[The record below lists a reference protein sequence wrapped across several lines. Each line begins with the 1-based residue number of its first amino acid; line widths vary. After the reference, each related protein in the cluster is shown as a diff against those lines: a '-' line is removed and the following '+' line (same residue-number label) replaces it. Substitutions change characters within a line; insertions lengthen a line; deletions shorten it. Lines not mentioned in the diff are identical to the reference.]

1 VLASIGAVDE
11 LLRHGPWIVFVFV
24 FGACVGSFLNVVNWR
39 MPRGMSLSQ
48 PPSRCPICGGRLR
61 FFRENLPILG
71 WILLRG
77 KCRFCRSRI
86 SPVYPIVELAIAVMF
101 VGLYVVLFMTRPQDT
116 WWWEVG
122 GAWWNRQQFILAW
135 PAWIAVAFLFS
146 GLFSMTVIDAKTFTI
161 PIAIPTFVSISAF
174 VLWGLEAM
182 MARPGGVGGASWPI
196 PGVGWVGTGVAMGGG
211 LGVLVAMSLLAAGR
225 LRPSFHD
232 YDDYLIEGE
241 TLADYPHAR
250 REMGVELC
258 FLAPILAG
266 MAVGGL
272 TLAGLGG
279 TPPTWVQAIGGSL
292 LGWLVGGGIV
302 WAIRLA
308 GTLAFGREAMGLGD
322 VHLLAA
328 VGAVLGWFEPVLI
341 FFLAPF
347 LGLAWTLIAAVAGR
361 FRRRPWGELPYG
373 PHLAVATV
381 VVFLARPAV
390 SEGWRKI
397 MPAVEMPE
405 AGLVVPVDNSHD
417 WTDPRPAGPMS
428 LGAGT
433 APSTEGTTVR

>member
-1 VLASIGAVDE
+1 MLVTLGVTE
-11 LLRHGPWIVFVFV
+11 VLLRHGPWLVFVFA

-48 PPSRCPICGGRLR
+48 PPSRCPSCGGRLR

-71 WILLRG
+71 WVLLRG

-86 SPVYPIVELAIAVMF
+86 SPIYPIVELAIALMF

-135 PAWIAVAFLFS
+135 PAWMALAFLFS
-146 GLFSMTVIDAKTFTI
+146 GLFSMTVIDARTFLI
-161 PIAIPTFVSISAF
+161 PMPIPTFVTLSALA
-174 VLWGLEAM
+174 LWGLESL
-182 MARPGGVGGASWPI
+182 MARPGGVGAATWPI
-196 PGVGWVGTGVAMGGG
+196 PGTGWVGTGVAAGGG

-225 LRPSFHD
+225 LRASFSD
-232 YDDYLIEGE
+232 YDLYLAEGE
-241 TLADYPHAR
+241 VLADYPHAR

-258 FLAPILAG
+258 FLAPIVAG
-266 MAVGGL
+266 MLIGGW
-272 TLAGLGG
+272 TLAGLEGV
-279 TPPTWVQAIGGSL
+279 PPRWAQAIGGSL

-302 WAIRLA
+302 WTIRLL

-328 VGAVLGWFEPVLI
+328 VGAVLGWFEPILI

-347 LGLAWTLIAAVAGR
+347 LGLAWTALAMLAGKVR
-361 FRRRPWGELPYG
+361 GRPWGELPYG
-373 PHLAVATV
+373 PHLAIATV
-381 VVFLARPAV
+381 LLFLARPAV
-390 SEGWRKI
+390 SEGWRKL

-405 AGLVVPVDNSHD
+405 AGLVVPVDNLQD
-417 WTDPRPAGPMS
+417 WTDLGPAGPMHVER
-428 LGAGT
+428 GDRA
-433 APSTEGTTVR
+433 VN